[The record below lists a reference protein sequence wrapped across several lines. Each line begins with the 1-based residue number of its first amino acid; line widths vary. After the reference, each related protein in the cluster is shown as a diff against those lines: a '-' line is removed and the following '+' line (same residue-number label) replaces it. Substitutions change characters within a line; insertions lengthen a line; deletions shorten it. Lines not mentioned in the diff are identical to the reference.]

1 MKLNINYLLV
11 LLVSMF
17 LLSCTESTS
26 DKQPP
31 QITAQGF
38 TIADVQEGIIGH
50 FGTLKLRIESAGRI
64 KKLYIK
70 ERSYEVDLAT
80 TPERNHFSLFGIEK
94 KSILRTDVTLDF
106 QNYINQKFSQ
116 PGQYVFSIKVVDK
129 EGQTSTATLNIT
141 IIKPKDNNTL
151 IETGR
156 FQLQRHG
163 RGDVENGETFGISW
177 KTIDKIKVTVRVTK
191 KEGGASKLARF
202 STVDYEQLTNKKT
215 LSEKMDAAE
224 DINEIVFDTANNAAV
239 NQVLGISMLG
249 KHYMLKTE
257 QSNTTLAYTGT
268 TVTLNGMYKF

>member
-1 MKLNINYLLV
+1 MKLNNNHLLV

-17 LLSCTESTS
+17 LLSCSETTS

-38 TIADVQEGIIGH
+38 TIGDVQEGTIGH
-50 FGTLKLRIESAGRI
+50 FSTLKLRIESAGRI

-80 TPERNHFSLFGIEK
+80 TPERNHFLLFGIEK
-94 KSILRTDVTLDF
+94 KSLLRTDVTLDF
-106 QNYINQKFSQ
+106 KNYINQKFTQ
-116 PGQYVFSIKVVDK
+116 PGQYVFSIEVVDK
-129 EGQTSTATLNIT
+129 GGQSSTATLNIN
-141 IIKPKDNNTL
+141 IIKPKDNNAL

-163 RGDVENGETFGISW
+163 RGDVANGETFGISW
-177 KTIDKIKVTVRVTK
+177 ITIDKIMVTVRVTK

-215 LSEKMDAAE
+215 LSEKMTAAE
-224 DINEIVFDTANNAAV
+224 DINEIVFDTANNAAM

-257 QSNTTLAYTGT
+257 QSNTTLAHLGT
-268 TVTLNGMYKF
+268 TVTLNGSYKF